1 MDQNTEDQGVN
12 HTIGANNAIP
22 GNPPRPIPTDKKS
35 TPKVETV
42 GDESDAEE
50 DETEKEET
58 IQDKEGF
65 EFQVNSPSP
74 AEQRVWEA
82 SQRHECP
89 CRQPSSEHK
98 YPSNHYTNLMVQVFT
113 QLNLKQGLKR
123 FGNEG
128 IKAKKS

>member
-58 IQDKEGF
+58 IQDEEGF
-65 EFQVNSPSP
+65 EFQLISPSP
-74 AEQRVWEA
+74 AEQHVW
-82 SQRHECP
+82 
-89 CRQPSSEHK
+89 
-98 YPSNHYTNLMVQVFT
+98 
-113 QLNLKQGLKR
+113 
-123 FGNEG
+123 
-128 IKAKKS
+128 